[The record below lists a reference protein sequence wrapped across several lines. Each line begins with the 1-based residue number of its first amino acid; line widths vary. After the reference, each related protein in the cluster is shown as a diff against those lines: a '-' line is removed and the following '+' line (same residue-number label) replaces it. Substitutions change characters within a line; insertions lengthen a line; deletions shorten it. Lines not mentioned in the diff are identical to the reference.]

1 MQRQS
6 YAKTATAQ
14 TFSQKNLLNSVIFSN
29 FAFVMPFPIQLDIL
43 SFIFKGILI
52 GMIASAPM
60 GPVGVLCVQRTLNKG
75 RWYGFVTGVGAA
87 LSDIIY
93 AGITGLGMSIVM
105 DFVNNQQNKFYLQIV
120 GSLLLL
126 AFGIYTYRTDPTR
139 NMHRSGT
146 KKGSLL
152 HNGVTAFLVTFSN
165 PLIIFLFLA
174 CYAQFAFVLPNHPF
188 EMFVGFLSIFMGAM
202 LWWFGLTW
210 LIDKIRG
217 KFDDNGIRI
226 INQVIGA
233 VVMICS
239 VIMVFGT
246 VTNLYRFF

>member
-1 MQRQS
+1 
-6 YAKTATAQ
+6 
-14 TFSQKNLLNSVIFSN
+14 
-29 FAFVMPFPIQLDIL
+29 MPFPIHINILD
-43 SFIFKGILI
+43 FIFKGMLI
-52 GMIASAPM
+52 GIIASAPM

-87 LSDIIY
+87 VSDLFY
-93 AGITGLGMSIVM
+93 AVITVYGMSLVM

-126 AFGIYTYRTDPTR
+126 AFGVYTYRTDPTR
-139 NMHRSGT
+139 NMHRSGNNRGT
-146 KKGSLL
+146 LT
-152 HNGVTAFLVTFSN
+152 HNGITAFLVTFSN

-174 CYAQFAFVLPNHPF
+174 CYAQFAFVLPHHPF
-188 EMFVGFLSIFMGAM
+188 EMAVGLLSIVTGAL

-210 LIDKIRG
+210 LVDKIRG
-217 KFDDNGIRI
+217 KFDDNGIKL

-233 VVMICS
+233 VVVICS
-239 VIMVFGT
+239 VVMLFGT